1 MFCNKGA
8 FPFWIGSFGH
18 MWPQQRDSDA
28 ENKPAE
34 VTKTRRS
41 QRGSVQSLQRLICSQ
56 STANPA
62 NSTNFCCFV
71 PSELYFVF
79 PLHCRTKRW
88 DGFFFLWVRMSFTW
102 PAGHSSISSLVCGFG
117 FHVSVIKQI
126 THVCSFVPPCNLQ
139 SFSPYFYRCWSWG
152 LMGINRGEIE
162 FFKCSLSGTCSW
174 KPLEGVFCRLSICFF
189 PIGCDIKLNRI
200 LTGGRVGNEAAWMHT
215 HQLRDLTC
223 YGSSVHK

>member
-28 ENKPAE
+28 ENNPAE
-34 VTKTRRS
+34 VTETRIS
-41 QRGSVQSLQRLICSQ
+41 QRDSVQSPQWLICSQ
-56 STANPA
+56 SITNPA
-62 NSTNFCCFV
+62 NRTKFNFV
-71 PSELYFVF
+71 PYVLYFVF
-79 PLHCRTKRW
+79 PPHCWTKHFY
-88 DGFFFLWVRMSFTW
+88 FFSLKFNWLEDSRCDSTVSFTW
-102 PAGHSSISSLVCGFG
+102 PVGDSSISSMVCELGYIFQSSNKSHTFASSCLG
-117 FHVSVIKQI
+117 
-126 THVCSFVPPCNLQ
+126 NLR
-139 SFSPYFYRCWSWG
+139 SFSPYFHRCWSWE

-200 LTGGRVGNEAAWMHT
+200 LTGRRVRNEAAWMHT
-215 HQLRDLTC
+215 H
-223 YGSSVHK
+223 